1 MDADKKTDFN
11 RKYHDACFF
20 KIPINMMLMH
30 LIFICVYLRPSA
42 VQWFSVS
49 FSRIRPKRFVVAALV
64 VSVLL
69 LVGLSPVSAVE
80 FSGRYTN
87 LLFETRDSLKQHRT
101 TDLNRLRLEMDG
113 DYGPVRFHLAYD
125 HELLW
130 GGLVADP
137 VVAAALARPEPTW
150 IDASAAISQR
160 THVNWRHTLY
170 RGWLEYEHGPVQL
183 KVGRQRIAWGSGRIW
198 NPTDRFNP
206 VQPTALEPEQKLGVD
221 AGMLVWNYGGN
232 GSVTAVAAPARTA
245 SRTSRKLALR
255 WQDTFGEFDVALMGG
270 RINDENMFG
279 LDITGNLGDAGV
291 RLEWMQARNTR
302 QGGYG
307 QLSTGVDYT
316 WYPSLLPNGLYMAIE
331 YFYNGA
337 AGAIRQIQDR
347 LNGRV
352 RHLLGGLLGYDLTPL
367 WHFDLL
373 LIADPQ
379 RGGAFISPSLKWSVL
394 ENVDVQGFVQL
405 PQGAGSSEFATLESL
420 YALRVDWYF

>member
-1 MDADKKTDFN
+1 MNADKNIYGDP
-11 RKYHDACFF
+11 DAPALFI
-20 KIPINMMLMH
+20 KMI
-30 LIFICVYLRPSA
+30 LIALTVICVYLCPSA
-42 VQWFSVS
+42 
-49 FSRIRPKRFVVAALV
+49 
-64 VSVLL
+64 
-69 LVGLSPVSAVE
+69 VSAVE

-87 LLFETRDSLKQHRT
+87 LLFNTRDSLQQNRT
-101 TDLNRLRLEMDG
+101 TDLNRLRLAMDG
-113 DYGPVRFHLAYD
+113 DVGPVRFHLAYD

-160 THVNWRHTLY
+160 THLNWRHTLY
-170 RGWLEYEHGPVQL
+170 RGWLEYEYGPVQL
-183 KVGRQRIAWGSGRIW
+183 KLGRQRIAWGSGRIW

-232 GSVTAVAAPARTA
+232 GSVTAVAAPARPS
-245 SRTSRKLALR
+245 SRTARKLALR

-270 RINDENMFG
+270 RINNENMFG

-291 RLEWMQARNTR
+291 RLEWMQARNPR
-302 QGGYG
+302 QGDYG
-307 QLSTGVDYT
+307 QLSTGIDYT
-316 WYPSLLPNGLYMAIE
+316 WRHAWFPNGLYMAIE

-337 AGAIRQIQDR
+337 AGAVRQMQDR

-352 RHLLGGLLGYDLTPL
+352 RHLIGGMLGYDLTPL
-367 WHFDLL
+367 WRFDLL

-379 RGGAFISPSLKWSVL
+379 QGGAFISPSLKWSAL
-394 ENVDVQGFVQL
+394 ENVDIQGFVQL
-405 PQGAGSSEFATLESL
+405 PQGAGGSEFATLESL